1 MIDLIKIFGIILI
14 IFSTSYIGFNKS
26 GVFQKRIDEL
36 SEFKK
41 GIEKLKTEIAFVKTP
56 LCDAFL
62 KISEHLDENISSVFN
77 EFSVSISTHERC
89 SITDIW
95 DFCINKYSKNSC
107 MNKND
112 IKILCDFGTMLG
124 STDLDGQINNF
135 TSVIEML
142 DSQIAEAIIEK
153 DKNAGLY
160 RNFGVYAGILIS
172 ILLI

>member
-1 MIDLIKIFGIILI
+1 MIDLIKIIGIILI
-14 IFSTSYIGFNKS
+14 IFSASCIGFNKS

-36 SEFKK
+36 SEFKN
-41 GIEKLKTEIAFVKTP
+41 GIEKLKTEITFVKTP
-56 LCDAFL
+56 LSDAFL

-77 EFSVSISTHERC
+77 ELSVGISTHERC
-89 SITDIW
+89 SVTDIW
-95 DFCINKYSKNSC
+95 DFNINKYSKNSC

-112 IKILCDFGTMLG
+112 IKILRDFGTMLG

-135 TSVIEML
+135 TSVIELL
-142 DSQIAEAIIEK
+142 DAQITDAIIEK

-160 RNFGVYAGILIS
+160 RSFGVYTGILIS